1 MSAIFNLLA
10 KRKKS
15 KIQVLTK
22 ENLRE
27 IIKNYEKAE
36 IIKIPRGIERIDDRL
51 FYNNKKLKK
60 VILPKS
66 LKTIGESAFSECE
79 KLEEIEIPEGIEVIN
94 RDTFSGCNN
103 LKTITLPKSL
113 KTIGKSAFSNC
124 KNLEEIE
131 IPEGVEE
138 IEDDTFY
145 DCYNLSTIILPKSL
159 KKIGYSAFCQCKN
172 LQKIALP
179 HSLKEIKGNAFYGCE
194 NLQKIALPHSLEKVD
209 ATAFYGCE
217 NLKEMEFKQGMPTI
231 DIAYRSYTNES
242 DLKRMSLPHNL
253 KTISDYLFIENLMLE
268 EVVVPEGIE
277 KIGCNA
283 FEKCKN
289 LKKITLPKSLKTI
302 DKSAFSYCRNLEKI
316 EIPKEVE
323 VIGDSTFLGCYNLKT
338 ITIPKSLKTI
348 GGSAFFACENLEE
361 IEMPEGIEAIGNS
374 TFSVCKNLK
383 TITLPKS
390 LKIIGSSAFF
400 KCENLEEIE
409 IPEGIEVINSNTFS
423 ECTNLKIITLPKSLK
438 TIGSSAFSKCENLE
452 EIEIP
457 EGIEVINSN
466 TFSECK
472 NLKTITLPKSLKII
486 GSEAFE
492 DCNSFENLEIPEGVE
507 EIEYQAFNQCYNLK
521 KITLSINLKKVNSGV
536 PEVIKSL
543 EIVDGNKF
551 VLSEETKKSEKGCN
565 IFSKFTQ
572 LNVGTIFDN
581 KDNILEL
588 IEKVNKL
595 PEDIKIPGTIIPDGA
610 TLNKL
615 LDKDYKIMRNLINLI
630 PEETREICMPELY
643 KLANAMGVLEKKEVT
658 IKVNGKEVPARDVAY
673 TVLQG
678 AIKQN
683 ILEANKIHANFSSM
697 DLGGYNEEFLK
708 FMANK
713 TNLSE
718 LMNQEETQLGFT
730 SRVYSWFEE
739 RKNMVIDNNGD
750 NFITREDNRYKIMT
764 YEETV
769 NEVDRVK
776 WKKPTVEL
784 LKKEFT
790 LNKFT
795 GIITERDR
803 EIGEY
808 LSQYHLYEQRHFD
821 KAKEIDNERIKS
833 GVEDH
838 LTKEKVETT
847 IVESI
852 DDYRRRTGALNA
864 KILDEA
870 KDTLKTQKDIADK
883 IFTYEMLAKS
893 DVANFAMGILTDCCA
908 SLYGAGGGAQRAMII
923 DKNIQPLVLR
933 DSKGNIICFGIIY
946 VNREEG
952 YAVINDF
959 ELNKKYKSDLVRKEI
974 YTKAMQGVEHFVT
987 QYNKENSDKPINL
1000 VTCGVSP
1007 NWEALNAYIRS
1018 NPRTSVLKA
1027 PDFSKF
1033 QYNGKGAYSGDWHK
1047 EQYIVWKNKA
1057 KEGNKR

>member
-1 MSAIFNLLA
+1 MENIEIPEGVENIESKAFSFSGL
-10 KRKKS
+10 KS
-15 KIQVLTK
+15 I
-22 ENLRE
+22 
-27 IIKNYEKAE
+27 
-36 IIKIPRGIERIDDRL
+36 
-51 FYNNKKLKK
+51 
-60 VILPKS
+60 ILPKS
-66 LKTIGESAFSECE
+66 LKTIGCEAFESCDS
-79 KLEEIEIPEGIEVIN
+79 LENIEIPEGVENIESKAF
-94 RDTFSGCNN
+94 FSSG
-103 LKTITLPKSL
+103 LKSIILPKSL
-113 KTIGKSAFSNC
+113 KTIGTGCFAWSDLKKVSLQNGLKTISSEAFNHSNITQ
-124 KNLEEIE
+124 EILN
-131 IPEGVEE
+131 IPEGVEVIGYRAFNRCE
-138 IEDDTFY
+138 MKNIVFPSSLRIINEEAFY
-145 DCYNLSTIILPKSL
+145 DCLDLEMIEFSEGTENIEIDNRAFRVCPKVVLPKSIG
-159 KKIGYSAFCQCKN
+159 KINCVFN
-172 LQKIALP
+172 
-179 HSLKEIKGNAFYGCE
+179 
-194 NLQKIALPHSLEKVD
+194 
-209 ATAFYGCE
+209 
-217 NLKEMEFKQGMPTI
+217 
-231 DIAYRSYTNES
+231 
-242 DLKRMSLPHNL
+242 
-253 KTISDYLFIENLMLE
+253 
-268 EVVVPEGIE
+268 
-277 KIGCNA
+277 
-283 FEKCKN
+283 
-289 LKKITLPKSLKTI
+289 
-302 DKSAFSYCRNLEKI
+302 
-316 EIPKEVE
+316 
-323 VIGDSTFLGCYNLKT
+323 FLN
-338 ITIPKSLKTI
+338 
-348 GGSAFFACENLEE
+348 
-361 IEMPEGIEAIGNS
+361 
-374 TFSVCKNLK
+374 
-383 TITLPKS
+383 
-390 LKIIGSSAFF
+390 
-400 KCENLEEIE
+400 
-409 IPEGIEVINSNTFS
+409 
-423 ECTNLKIITLPKSLK
+423 
-438 TIGSSAFSKCENLE
+438 
-452 EIEIP
+452 
-457 EGIEVINSN
+457 
-466 TFSECK
+466 
-472 NLKTITLPKSLKII
+472 
-486 GSEAFE
+486 
-492 DCNSFENLEIPEGVE
+492 
-507 EIEYQAFNQCYNLK
+507 
-521 KITLSINLKKVNSGV
+521 
-536 PEVIKSL
+536 SL

-610 TLNKL
+610 TLNRL

-1027 PDFSKF
+1027 PDFSNF
-1033 QYNGKGAYSGDWHK
+1033 QYNGKGDYSGDWHK
-1047 EQYIVWKNKA
+1047 EQYIVWENKA